1 MNKTTPLFTTWSR
14 QWRDCV
20 AQDTR
25 TIAEQVIAA
34 ERAER
39 AASRA
44 ARAAGAVFTN
54 WVISDRD

>member
-14 QWRDCV
+14 
-20 AQDTR
+20 QDTR